1 MLNTDVFCFFVI
13 LSLIAKY
20 RFCVIGRFNI
30 AEVVYFKTI
39 FAESVTSRWG
49 SAFWFP
55 QCLISDMHLTNV
67 AVQKTAPD
75 YDPEKVCNKRT
86 SKQKCMSSSET
97 LPLLRDINL
106 IFLIVLFFAKG
117 CKWQMQK
124 LRTYLTAKHGRER
137 VENLF
142 KEMDNI
148 FICTLQSVQKIIIN
162 DKHCFELYGYD
173 ILLDQNLKP

>member
-1 MLNTDVFCFFVI
+1 
-13 LSLIAKY
+13 
-20 RFCVIGRFNI
+20 
-30 AEVVYFKTI
+30 
-39 FAESVTSRWG
+39 
-49 SAFWFP
+49 
-55 QCLISDMHLTNV
+55 MHLTNV

-75 YDPEKVCNKRT
+75 YDPEKVCG
-86 SKQKCMSSSET
+86 SKSFTTKKVTHSSRYFPHSLIIL
-97 LPLLRDINL
+97 LPSREVNL
-106 IFLIVLFFAKG
+106 IFTFCNLFPLKG

-124 LRTYLTAKHGRER
+124 LRRYLTAKHGKEM

>member
-1 MLNTDVFCFFVI
+1 MWLFRKQHRTTILKRCVAQKASSQKKVTRSSRYFRHSLRI
-13 LSLIAKY
+13 LSPS
-20 RFCVIGRFNI
+20 R
-30 AEVVYFKTI
+30 EVN
-39 FAESVTSRWG
+39 
-49 SAFWFP
+49 
-55 QCLISDMHLTNV
+55 LIS
-67 AVQKTAPD
+67 PF
-75 YDPEKVCNKRT
+75 CN
-86 SKQKCMSSSET
+86 
-97 LPLLRDINL
+97 LFPL
-106 IFLIVLFFAKG
+106 KG

-124 LRTYLTAKHGRER
+124 LRRYLTAKHGKEM